1 MTNRLGPLALL
12 LLLLTGCP
20 QGGASA
26 PARADDLAALKARGK
41 LVVAMDVGYD
51 PFEVR
56 DKDGKIVGFD
66 CDLAAEI
73 GKDLGVPVELLN
85 VAWDGIIPHL
95 TSSKVDLILSG
106 MSITAERQKTVAF
119 SDPYYEV
126 GQVVVKKKGDGRIRS
141 FKDLDQPDLRIATQ
155 MGTTGEKAIREFMPK
170 ACPPSPIL
178 FEKVDEACVALVQG
192 KADAVVFDHP
202 FLMRYMLQKSEGL
215 EGIWEPFTKEPIG
228 AAARQ
233 TSVELVASI
242 NKTIERLRASGE
254 MAKLEAK
261 WFPARPGAAPAT
273 ATGQ

>member
-1 MTNRLGPLALL
+1 MTNRLGALAFL

-20 QGGASA
+20 PSGGTG

-73 GKDLGVPVELLN
+73 GKDLGVEVELLN

-95 TSSKVDLILSG
+95 TSGKVDVILSG
-106 MSITAERQKTVAF
+106 MSITAERQKTVTF

-155 MGTTGEKAIREFMPK
+155 MGTTGEKAIRDFMPR
-170 ACPPSPIL
+170 ACPPSPVL

-202 FLMRYMLQKSEGL
+202 FLMRYMQEKSEGL

-228 AAARQ
+228 AAVRQ
-233 TSVELVASI
+233 TSAELVASI

-254 MAKLEAK
+254 MPKLEAK
-261 WFPARPGAAPAT
+261 WFPARPGAPAG
-273 ATGQ
+273 AGQ